1 MSRRRLIRRRSG
13 DRPHRSIF
21 VRILR
26 AILFAIFFAFLF
38 GFVVGMFLRRELD
51 RPVRYMGELPG
62 EAAETLSRV
71 KPRADSISVDRPT
84 DPGDIPYALPRVF
97 VARDDEEQVG

>member
-1 MSRRRLIRRRSG
+1 MFRKGHIRRRSA
-13 DRPHRSIF
+13 DRPRRSIF

-51 RPVRYMGELPG
+51 RPVRYMGELPA
-62 EAAETLSRV
+62 EAAEMLSRV
-71 KPRADSISVDRPT
+71 NPRADSTLVDRPT
-84 DPGDIPYALPRVF
+84 DPGDVRYALPCVL
-97 VARDDEEQVG
+97 VARDYEEQIG